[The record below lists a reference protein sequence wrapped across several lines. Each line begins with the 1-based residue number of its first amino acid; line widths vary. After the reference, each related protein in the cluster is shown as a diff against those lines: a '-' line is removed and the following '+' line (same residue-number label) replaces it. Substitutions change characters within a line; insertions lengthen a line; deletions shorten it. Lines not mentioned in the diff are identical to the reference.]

1 MSRTITAAGAD
12 AAELLAALHAEA
24 FPHDPWSAE
33 AMTRLLAMPGSFA
46 LIAAENDDPA
56 GLVLARVAADE
67 AEIVTLGVVPRF
79 TRRGIGR
86 SLVSAAAGR
95 AASLGAVRLFLEV
108 GTDNQAARGLYDA
121 LGFREVGLRRGY
133 YPGGED
139 AMVLARPLTPPCAA

>member
-1 MSRTITAAGAD
+1 VSRTITASGAD
-12 AAELLAALHAEA
+12 AAALLAALHAEA
-24 FPHDPWSAE
+24 FPHDPWSEE

-56 GLVLARVAADE
+56 GLVLARIAADE

-79 TRRGIGR
+79 ARRGIGR
-86 SLVSAAAGR
+86 SLAAAAADR

-108 GTDNQAARGLYDA
+108 GTGNLAARGLYGT
-121 LGFREVGLRRGY
+121 LGFREVGRRSGY

-139 AMVLARPLTPPCAA
+139 AVVLALPLSPPCAA